1 VGCLATKKRDRFA
14 SFQSSGNVQRP
25 NWEVWSVLT
34 SLKLLAT
41 PKLTWHCPHQR
52 CSLVLARL
60 SILTLRATHNFFRWA
75 NSHVGCWQELV
86 LRIWN
91 QTNVKC
97 LHYRL
102 ITFAIRP
109 DEIGFPGLGRLFYAH
124 KTTDPGGDSY
134 RKHLISSSIPRN
146 SLGVSRRGLLHGM
159 LLPRPAAQKKLHSS
173 TTEFCRLIANLP
185 TN

>member
-52 CSLVLARL
+52 CSLVPARL
-60 SILTLRATHNFFRWA
+60 SILTLRAMHNFFGWA
-75 NSHVGCWQELV
+75 NSHVGCWQQLV

-102 ITFAIRP
+102 ITFAIMP
-109 DEIGFPGLGRLFYAH
+109 DEIEFLGLRRLFYAH
-124 KTTDPGGDSY
+124 KTIDSWGIRIGSTWSPLRFPEIPWASAREGSSMACCSLALQH
-134 RKHLISSSIPRN
+134 RKIALISHWI
-146 SLGVSRRGLLHGM
+146 L
-159 LLPRPAAQKKLHSS
+159 Q
-173 TTEFCRLIANLP
+173 
-185 TN
+185 TNR